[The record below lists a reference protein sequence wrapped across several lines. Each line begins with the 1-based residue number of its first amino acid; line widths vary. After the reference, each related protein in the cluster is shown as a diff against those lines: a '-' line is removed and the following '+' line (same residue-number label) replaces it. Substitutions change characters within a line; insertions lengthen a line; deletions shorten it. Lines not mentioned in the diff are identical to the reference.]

1 MIYGILRWIVISLIL
16 IILVHHLF
24 YFFKNTLTIPKIKD
38 LVDSPSNQY
47 KEIEN
52 TLNSTSISNKEP
64 DMTKINHADV
74 PTPLNPNEMKN
85 ELKNFF
91 KELNT
96 NQSINIQEG
105 SFAKY

>member
-1 MIYGILRWIVISLIL
+1 MYLY
-16 IILVHHLF
+16 F
-24 YFFKNTLTIPKIKD
+24 FFKNTLTIPKIKD

-52 TLNSTSISNKEP
+52 TLKSTTISNK
-64 DMTKINHADV
+64 DMGKTKLNNSDIS
-74 PTPLNPNEMKN
+74 PPLNPNEMKN

-96 NQSINIQEG
+96 NQSFNMQER

>member
-52 TLNSTSISNKEP
+52 TLNSTSLSNKET
-64 DMTKINHADV
+64 DKTKLNNSNISI
-74 PTPLNPNEMKN
+74 PLNPNEMKN

-96 NQSINIQEG
+96 NQSINMQER
-105 SFAKY
+105 SFGKY